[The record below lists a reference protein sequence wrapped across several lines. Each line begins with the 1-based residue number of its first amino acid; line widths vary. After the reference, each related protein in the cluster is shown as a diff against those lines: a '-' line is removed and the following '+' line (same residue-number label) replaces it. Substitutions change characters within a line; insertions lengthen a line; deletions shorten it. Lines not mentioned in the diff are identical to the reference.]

1 MILLQKLAFE
11 RPGPIICST
20 FESFWLIY
28 NVTTHKIQETFTL
41 NTTN

>member
-1 MILLQKLAFE
+1 MILLEKSAFK

-20 FESFWLIY
+20 FESLWLIY

-41 NTTN
+41 YPSN